1 MAKCASCGL
10 ELSSAARFCLSC
22 GTPVSNT
29 DDVATLDFT
38 TATSPLPPRPP
49 SKSSSSS
56 SSRTS
61 SSAEYLLNEGRFLP
75 GRLLAS
81 RYRII
86 ALLGKGGMG
95 EVYRADDLTLGQAV
109 AMKFLPDQAG
119 RDEGLLERFRNE
131 VRMARRVSH
140 PNVCRVY
147 DVGDVDGQTF
157 FTMEYVD
164 GEDLGSLLRRI
175 GRLPPDK
182 ALDIAR
188 HLCAGLAAA
197 HAKGVLHRDLKPA
210 NIMLDG
216 RGQVVITD
224 FGLAGVAEDIRGAEV
239 RSGTP
244 AYMSPEQLSGK
255 EVSPRSDIY
264 ALGLV
269 LYEVFT
275 GKRAFAEKLAE
286 KLANS
291 PKLVAAGIDRT
302 PSRPSSVVKDLD
314 PIVEKVILR
323 CLEIEPSARP
333 ATALAVA
340 AALPGGDP
348 LAAAL
353 AAGETPSPQLVAA
366 SGETAGLRPRI
377 AVACLLFV
385 LAGLAVGAY
394 LTIRYSGIEKMHLEL
409 TPEVLAHR
417 ARETL
422 AQVGYPEKPAD
433 SAFGFDYDTNFR
445 DSVEKEQKTAADWD
459 EIIAGRPTM
468 LQFWYRQSPDLLG
481 ATDYRDM
488 LLIPGIVGEENPPT
502 TLSGMVN
509 VKLDAKGRLI
519 YLQAIPPQKDAS
531 ATMSASNSASP
542 DWSPLFTAAE
552 LDVAKLQ
559 PAHPEWTSL
568 GAADARAAWTGV
580 WPGTTRPLRVEAAAW
595 HGKPVFFAMIGEWN
609 KPWRMINPESADEK
623 KNRVGNIIGISL
635 LIAILGAGAFLA
647 RRNYRH
653 GRGDRDGALRLA
665 IVIFVL
671 ELVLWL
677 CRSHI
682 VAGFE
687 AFGYLMLTIAAGL
700 LWGGAMWMLYLAIE
714 PWIRRNWPQAII
726 SWSRLVSG
734 QVRDAVVGRDILFGV
749 AFGTLWLVIVEVAY
763 IPLARIGAPPPLP
776 SSAYLLGGRHA
787 LGQWVTQ
794 IPFSIFGTLE
804 FFFML
809 LGLKV
814 LVEFLLK
821 LVGLK
826 GRRGDWIAA
835 VLFVAISVA
844 RRSPDISHLAVD
856 LPVLLLIYGILA
868 LIVLRFGLV
877 ALAVG
882 AFTVDMLGNVPFTA
896 DFSAWYAS
904 TALLALLS
912 VVALAGWG
920 FYHSLGGEPLWQVE
934 E

>member
-1 MAKCASCGL
+1 M
-10 ELSSAARFCLSC
+10 
-22 GTPVSNT
+22 
-29 DDVATLDFT
+29 
-38 TATSPLPPRPP
+38 
-49 SKSSSSS
+49 
-56 SSRTS
+56 
-61 SSAEYLLNEGRFLP
+61 
-75 GRLLAS
+75 
-81 RYRII
+81 
-86 ALLGKGGMG
+86 
-95 EVYRADDLTLGQAV
+95 
-109 AMKFLPDQAG
+109 
-119 RDEGLLERFRNE
+119 
-131 VRMARRVSH
+131 
-140 PNVCRVY
+140 
-147 DVGDVDGQTF
+147 
-157 FTMEYVD
+157 
-164 GEDLGSLLRRI
+164 
-175 GRLPPDK
+175 
-182 ALDIAR
+182 
-188 HLCAGLAAA
+188 
-197 HAKGVLHRDLKPA
+197 
-210 NIMLDG
+210 
-216 RGQVVITD
+216 
-224 FGLAGVAEDIRGAEV
+224 
-239 RSGTP
+239 
-244 AYMSPEQLSGK
+244 
-255 EVSPRSDIY
+255 
-264 ALGLV
+264 
-269 LYEVFT
+269 
-275 GKRAFAEKLAE
+275 
-286 KLANS
+286 
-291 PKLVAAGIDRT
+291 
-302 PSRPSSVVKDLD
+302 VKDLD

-385 LAGLAVGAY
+385 LAGLAVGVS

-417 ARETL
+417 AREILT
-422 AQVGYPEKPAD
+422 QVGYAEKPAD

-459 EIIAGRPTM
+459 EIIAGRPTI

-488 LLIPGIVGEENPPT
+488 LLIPGIVGEEDPPT

-519 YLQAIPPQKDAS
+519 YLQAIPPQKES
-531 ATMSASNSASP
+531 AAAMSASGPAPPSWN
-542 DWSPLFTAAE
+542 PLFAAAD
-552 LDVAKLQ
+552 LDASKLQ
-559 PAHPEWTSL
+559 PAPPEWTSL
-568 GAADARAAWTGV
+568 GAADTRAAWTGV
-580 WPGTTRPLRVEAAAW
+580 WPGTARPLRVEAAAW
-595 HGKPVFFAMIGEWN
+595 HGKPVFFALIGAWN
-609 KPWRMINPESADEK
+609 KPWRMITPESADEK
-623 KNRVGNIIGISL
+623 RNRLANIIGVSI
-635 LIAILGAGAFLA
+635 LIAILGAGALLA

-665 IVIFVL
+665 IVLFVL

-687 AFGYLMLTIAAGL
+687 TFGYLMLAIAAGL

-734 QVRDAVVGRDILFGV
+734 QLRDAVVGRDILFGV
-749 AFGTLWLVIVEVAY
+749 AFGTLWMVIFEVSY
-763 IPLARIGAPPPLP
+763 IPLARIGAAPPLP
-776 SSAYLLGGRHA
+776 STAYLVGGRHA

-794 IPFSIFGTLE
+794 IPFSISGTLQ

-809 LGLKV
+809 LVLKV
-814 LVEFLLK
+814 VVEFVLK

-826 GRRGDWIAA
+826 GWRGDWIAA
-835 VLFVAISVA
+835 VLFVAIFLVMRALPSA
-844 RRSPDISHLAVD
+844 HLAVD
-856 LPVLLLIYGILA
+856 VPVILLIYGILS

-896 DFSAWYAS
+896 DFSVWYAGA
-904 TALLALLS
+904 TMLALLS

-920 FYHSLGGEPLWQVE
+920 FYHSLGGEPLWRVE